1 MSTMIVRGGR
11 VVDPSSGRDE
21 AADVW
26 IENGRIAAVGPG
38 LEREGAVEVDAAGK
52 IVAPGFIDLRA
63 RLREPG
69 LEHAETIESGS
80 RAAAAGGFT
89 TVCCLPNT
97 TPYND
102 SATVTSFI
110 VDRGA
115 NRAAVRVLPIGG
127 LTKDGACEQL
137 AEIGSMKDAGVAAVG
152 DADHSI
158 MDAALMKRALRYAA
172 SFDLTV
178 IEHCEDSSLGGGDIH
193 AGARATLLGLSGVP
207 VSAETAILARD
218 IILSQEAGAR
228 IHFAHLSSAA
238 AVELV
243 RQAKAAGIAVT
254 ADAGAAYLELTVDD
268 VAPFD
273 SNYKVQPPFRDE
285 ADREA
290 LVAALADGALDA
302 VVSDHAPHTGNVK
315 MQEFESCPPGIA
327 GLETAVSLAMERLLH
342 ADRVDLARFVE
353 LFTAGPAR
361 VLGRDDI
368 GSLRIGA
375 PGDLT
380 LLDLDRP
387 WAFFSDA
394 SLSKSKNSP
403 FLGRSFRGG
412 ASAAIVGGRLAWDAE
427 AGLLD
432 R

>member
-1 MSTMIVRGGR
+1 VSTVIIRGGR
-11 VVDPSSGRDE
+11 VVDPAAGRDE
-21 AADVW
+21 VADVW
-26 IENGRIAAVGPG
+26 IENGRIAAVGQG
-38 LEREGAVEVDAAGK
+38 LTREGAAVIDAAGK

-69 LEHAETIESGS
+69 LEHAETIESGA

-110 VDRGA
+110 VDRA
-115 NRAAVRVLPIGG
+115 VNRAVVRVLPIGG
-127 LTKDGACEQL
+127 ITKDGAGEQL
-137 AEIGSMKDAGVAAVG
+137 AEIGAMKEAGVAAVG
-152 DADHSI
+152 DGDSSV

-178 IEHCEDSSLGGGDIH
+178 LSHCEDANLGGGDIH
-193 AGARATLLGLSGVP
+193 EGARATLLGLDGVP
-207 VSAETAILARD
+207 VSAETTILARD
-218 IILSQEAGAR
+218 VILCRETGAR
-228 IHFAHLSSAA
+228 VHFAHLSSAA
-238 AVELV
+238 AVDLV

-254 ADAGAAYLELTVDD
+254 AEAAAAYLELTVDD
-268 VAPFD
+268 LAPFD

-290 LVAALADGALDA
+290 LLAALADGTLDA
-302 VVSDHAPHTGNVK
+302 VVSDHSPHTGNVK
-315 MQEFESCPPGIA
+315 MQELESCPAGIT

-342 ADRVDLARFVE
+342 SGRVSVSRFVE

-361 VLGRDDI
+361 VLRREDI

-375 PGDLT
+375 AGDVT
-380 LLDLDRP
+380 LLDLQRE
-387 WAFFSDA
+387 WTFESET
-394 SLSKSKNSP
+394 SQSKSKNSP
-403 FLGRSFRGG
+403 FLGRGFRGG
-412 ASAAIVGGRLAWDAE
+412 ASATVVGGRLAWSVDSGVRA
-427 AGLLD
+427 
-432 R
+432 

>member
-1 MSTMIVRGGR
+1 MSSTIVRGGR
-11 VVDPSSGRDE
+11 VVDPSSGRDQI
-21 AADVW
+21 ADVW
-26 IENGRIAAVGPG
+26 IENGRVASIGEDLVHD
-38 LEREGAVEVDAAGK
+38 GATVLDAAGK
-52 IVAPGFIDLRA
+52 IVAPGFVDLRA

-89 TVCCLPNT
+89 AVCCPPNT

-110 VDRGA
+110 VDRA
-115 NRAAVRVLPIGG
+115 KNRAIVRVLPIGA

-137 AEIGSMKDAGVAAVG
+137 AEIGSMKEAGVAAVG
-152 DADHSI
+152 EGDRSV

-178 IEHCEDSSLGGGDIH
+178 IEHCEDANLGGGDIH
-193 AGARATLLGLSGVP
+193 EGAKATQLGLTGVP

-218 IILSQEAGAR
+218 VILCKEAGAR
-228 IHFAHLSSAA
+228 IHFTHLSSAA

-243 RQAKAAGIAVT
+243 RQAKAAGVAVT
-254 ADAGAAYLELTVDD
+254 ADAGAAYLDLSIDD
-268 VAPFD
+268 LAPFD
-273 SNYKVQPPFRDE
+273 SNYKVRPPFRDE
-285 ADREA
+285 SDREA
-290 LVAALADGALDA
+290 LVAALADGTLDA

-315 MQEFESCPPGIA
+315 MQEFESCPSGIA
-327 GLETAVSLAMERLLH
+327 GLETAVPIAMERLLH
-342 ADRVDLARFVE
+342 SGRIDVARFVE

-361 VLGRDDI
+361 VLRRDDL

-375 PGDLT
+375 PGDVT
-380 LLDLDRP
+380 LLDLERS
-387 WAFFSDA
+387 WTFESES

-403 FLGRSFRGG
+403 YLGRTFRGG
-412 ASAAIVGGRLAWDAE
+412 ASAVIVGGRLIWDADS
-427 AGLLD
+427 GLQT
-432 R
+432 